1 MFGNKPENAFN
12 CYCRACPGIRTSHCR
27 HTCLRYKGF
36 KLFLLACLC
45 KTPGLHHALFRCIK
59 EHAALFFPLRFLC
72 ITPMCSY
79 SLTGP
84 PLLRNNRFA

>member
-1 MFGNKPENAFN
+1 MFGNNPESAFI
-12 CYCRACPGIRTSHCR
+12 CCRRACSGMSTSHCR
-27 HTCLRYKGF
+27 STCPRYRGI

-59 EHAALFFPLRFLC
+59 EHAALFFPIFFFC
-72 ITPMCSY
+72 ICSY

-84 PLLRNNRFA
+84 PLLRQERFA